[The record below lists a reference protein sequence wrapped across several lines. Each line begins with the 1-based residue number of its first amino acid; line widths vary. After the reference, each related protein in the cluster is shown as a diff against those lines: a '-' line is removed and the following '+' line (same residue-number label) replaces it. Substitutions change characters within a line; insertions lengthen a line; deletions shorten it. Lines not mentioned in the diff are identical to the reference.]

1 MSSKIEVTFLDGDE
15 MPPVTRKFTVRH
27 FRNYMKTGT
36 GKVEPSPN
44 GGYTV
49 LATEQGELYVAKC
62 NPVYD
67 KFSRS
72 AGLKEV
78 LNKYVERCYRGFKI
92 LRLENTTLNAFNV
105 VIEENFADS

>member
-1 MSSKIEVTFLDGDE
+1 MSSKIEVSFLDGYD
-15 MPPVTRKFTVRH
+15 MPPVVRKFAVRH
-27 FRNYMKTGT
+27 FRNYIKTET

-72 AGLKEV
+72 AGLREV
-78 LNKYVERCYRGFKI
+78 LNKYVERCYRGFKVCRI
-92 LRLENTTLNAFNV
+92 ESTSLNAFNV
-105 VIEENFADS
+105 VIEENFLDS